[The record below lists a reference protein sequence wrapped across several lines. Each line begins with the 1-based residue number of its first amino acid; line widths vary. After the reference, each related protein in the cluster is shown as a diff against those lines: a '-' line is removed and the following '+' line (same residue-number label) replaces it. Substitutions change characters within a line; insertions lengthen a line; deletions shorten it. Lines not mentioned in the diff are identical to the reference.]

1 MPKII
6 NLSMQRTATQSF
18 HKFAKSKG
26 FTSKHFISDKEQEIF
41 KSMSKKEM
49 QDFYLSEI
57 KNFDC
62 ISDLPIPL
70 FIKKII
76 DENKGAKFLLIK
88 RDSRDWAASVIKHQ
102 ELLRRLG
109 SYIALDQLTYNLFLG
124 KHKPISNLTI
134 DDYVYIYENYLIYT
148 EELSKKNGLDILT
161 LRLEDSLSVP
171 INNLFNSVKKTQFVH
186 FLKYDYSKDLDG

>member
-18 HKFAKSKG
+18 HEFAKNKG
-26 FTSKHFISDKEQEIF
+26 FTSKHFISDKEQKMF
-41 KSMSKKEM
+41 KAMPKKEM

-76 DENKGAKFLLIK
+76 EKNKGAKFLLIK
-88 RDSRDWAASVIKHQ
+88 RDPRAWASSVTKHQ
-102 ELLRRLG
+102 GLVKRWGNYET
-109 SYIALDQLTYNLFLG
+109 LDQLTYNLFLG
-124 KHKPISNLTI
+124 KNTPIPNLTI
-134 DDYVYIYENYLIYT
+134 DDYVYIYENYLTYT
-148 EELSKKNGLDILT
+148 EELFKKNSLDVNFKLYLTPFFIKLKITVLAIL
-161 LRLEDSLSVP
+161 
-171 INNLFNSVKKTQFVH
+171 
-186 FLKYDYSKDLDG
+186 